1 MAVYHAKILQ
11 KQNIKY
17 AIFVLNSFYI
27 YKKPEKNFTDSEVY
41 EAYKKAEFILSCADE
56 ITEGI
61 KLTFPELK
69 EKIVRVNISVDN
81 KKYYCSEG
89 IFKNKENLITYM
101 PRKKKNN
108 SEMLLFILNQLLPKN
123 WKIESIDNLTE
134 LEVANFFRKSKIFL
148 SFSELEGLGLP
159 PIESALCGNH
169 VIGYTGEGG
178 KEFWSAPIFD
188 EVFSG
193 DLRTFANK
201 VINKVKDFDENNYVF
216 DKLKPYVNKLA
227 EKYSVE
233 KEQKG
238 LTLLIDKIKEI
249 K

>member
-1 MAVYHAKILQ
+1 
-11 KQNIKY
+11 
-17 AIFVLNSFYI
+17 
-27 YKKPEKNFTDSEVY
+27 
-41 EAYKKAEFILSCADE
+41 
-56 ITEGI
+56 
-61 KLTFPELK
+61 
-69 EKIVRVNISVDN
+69 
-81 KKYYCSEG
+81 
-89 IFKNKENLITYM
+89 M

-108 SEMLLFILNQLLPKN
+108 SEILIFILNRLLPKN
-123 WKIESIDNLTE
+123 WRIESIDSLTE

-178 KEFWSAPIFD
+178 KEFWDSPIFD

-201 VINKVKDFDENNYVF
+201 VLKKVEDFDKNNYTF
-216 DKLKPYVNKLA
+216 GKLKPYINKLS
-227 EKYSVE
+227 EKYSIE
-233 KEQKG
+233 KEQNS
-238 LTLLIDKIKEI
+238 LAVLINKIKEI